1 MKTKEEKKEEKKVF
15 QKLYRATPKNKAYV
29 KAYHSTP
36 EFKAKR
42 KARNATPEVKAKNK
56 IYNATPERKAYRK
69 NHLRKPEV
77 KASRKIYNAK
87 PEIKRKYK
95 KYRLRRKFGLTPEQ
109 YEQMLNVQESKCG
122 ICGKHQKEFK
132 IALAVDHDHKTNEI
146 RGLLCSKCNR
156 LLGDSNDNS
165 ETLLN
170 AIQYLNKHNKA

>member
-1 MKTKEEKKEEKKVF
+1 M
-15 QKLYRATPKNKAYV
+15 PKNKTYI

-36 EFKAKR
+36 EYKAKR
-42 KARNATPEVKAKNK
+42 KAKNATPEVNAKNK
-56 IYNATPERKAYRK
+56 IYNATPERKEYRK
-69 NHLRKPEV
+69 NHLAKPES
-77 KASRKIYNAK
+77 KANRKIYNAK

-95 KYRLRRKFGLTPEQ
+95 KYQLKTKFGLTPEQ